1 MSKALDFIDEN
12 LDAVLE
18 VFVDNTTHEGMMGQ
32 LHRGEL
38 GHSLFERDGEPIG
51 FLIYSQVK
59 DNLYLNALWANVKST
74 DGEREAFIRHV
85 HELATQLK
93 CVRVVLDTSRDNLAR
108 RAESFGF
115 KRHFRMILDL

>member
-1 MSKALDFIDEN
+1 MTGLDFIDEN

-18 VFVDNTTHEGMMGQ
+18 VFVDETTHEKMMGQ
-32 LHRGEL
+32 LRRGEL
-38 GHSLFERDGEPIG
+38 GHSIFKREGEPIG
-51 FLIYSQVK
+51 FLIYAKVGP
-59 DNLYLNALWANVKST
+59 NLYLNALWANVKST
-74 DGEREAFIRHV
+74 DGEREVFIRHI

-115 KRHFRMILDL
+115 KRHFRMILGL

>member
-18 VFVDNTTHEGMMGQ
+18 VFVDETTHEKMMGQ
-32 LHRGEL
+32 LRRGEL
-38 GHSLFERDGEPIG
+38 GHSILKREEEPVG
-51 FLIYSQVK
+51 FLIYSKVQ
-59 DNLYLNALWANVKST
+59 DNLYLNALWANVRST

-85 HELATQLK
+85 HELATHLK
-93 CVRVVLDTSRDNLAR
+93 CVRVVLDTSKDNLAR

-115 KRHFRMILDL
+115 KRHFRMILGL